1 VFNTTVS
8 GLTKHSGKNPAG
20 GNKKMLLLS
29 SLVSILLGGVLTLMM
44 IVTAY
49 RLNLTWEVPVGK
61 VLSVSGRTRDVLA
74 DTQGTIKV
82 SCFMDR
88 RHPMFRPVSRL
99 LRGMR
104 IASRSVAGA
113 EIVIEYVDPR
123 WDLARAARLA
133 AAGVPENALLFER
146 RRRRIVVTLDDML
159 MKSSAM
165 RSREEGGA
173 RGNRAGLGVFHG
185 EAVCASAISRL
196 SRPHERSVVYWVQGH
211 GEVRPDDYDPLR
223 GFSDIAREIK
233 REGFDLRDLNLVGL
247 GAVPDDCQVLVIAG
261 PRYAVAAEEER
272 LLAAFLQRGGR
283 LLYMAV
289 PQSRS
294 GLEKLLEEW
303 GIRIMP
309 HIAASTR
316 TLTGREVVA
325 SSFAEHV
332 VTRGLDNASVVFGYA
347 ACLMQA
353 EDPAQG
359 ADRPKV
365 TLLVQTDG
373 QGWGESAPDI
383 LPRVYDKHTDLTGP
397 VALAAVSER
406 GGNVASDVHFR
417 PTRICVFGETDFVMN
432 GTLALRAN
440 ANRDLF
446 MNALYWLAGI
456 DAGTASSLGG
466 DATLVTGFE
475 RSQWIRFIVFSAVV
489 LPAVVL
495 LLFCLAAWKRR

>member
-1 VFNTTVS
+1 MLNTIMS
-8 GLTKHSGKNPAG
+8 RLTKHSGKSQVRVS
-20 GNKKMLLLS
+20 KKMLLLS
-29 SLVSILLGGVLTLMM
+29 SLFSVLLGGVLTLML
-44 IVTAY
+44 IVAAY

-74 DTQGTIKV
+74 DTQGTIKI

-99 LRGMR
+99 LRGMS

-113 EIVIEYVDPR
+113 EIAIEYVDPR
-123 WDLARAARLA
+123 WDLVRAARLA

-146 RRRRIVVTLDDML
+146 KRRRIVVTLDDML

-165 RSREEGGA
+165 RSQEEGRERDA
-173 RGNRAGLGVFHG
+173 HAGLGVFRG
-185 EAVCASAISRL
+185 ETVCASAISRL
-196 SRPHERSVVYWVQGH
+196 SRPHERSAVYWTQGH

-233 REGFDLRDLNLVGL
+233 RDGFDLRELNLVGR
-247 GAVPDDCQVLVIAG
+247 GDVPDDCQVLVMAG
-261 PRYAVAAEEER
+261 PRYAAAAEEKR
-272 LLAAFLQRGGR
+272 LVAAFLQRGGR
-283 LLYMAV
+283 LLYMAA
-289 PQSRS
+289 PRSRS
-294 GLEKLLEEW
+294 GLEQLLEEW

-309 HIAASTR
+309 HIAVSSR

-325 SSFAEHV
+325 SAFAEHV
-332 VTRGLDNASVVFGYA
+332 VTRSLNNASVVFGYA
-347 ACLMQA
+347 ACIGQA

-373 QGWGESAPDI
+373 QGWGESAPEI
-383 LPRVYDKHTDLTGP
+383 LPRVYDEHADLAGP
-397 VALAAVSER
+397 VAVAAVSER

-417 PTRICVFGETDFVMN
+417 PTRICVIGEADFVMN
-432 GTLALRAN
+432 GTLSTRAN

-475 RSQWIRFIVFSAVV
+475 RSQWIRFMILSAVT
-489 LPAVVL
+489 LPAAVL
-495 LLFCLAAWKRR
+495 LLFCLIVWRRR

>member
-1 VFNTTVS
+1 
-8 GLTKHSGKNPAG
+8 
-20 GNKKMLLLS
+20 
-29 SLVSILLGGVLTLMM
+29 
-44 IVTAY
+44 
-49 RLNLTWEVPVGK
+49 
-61 VLSVSGRTRDVLA
+61 
-74 DTQGTIKV
+74 
-82 SCFMDR
+82 
-88 RHPMFRPVSRL
+88 
-99 LRGMR
+99 
-104 IASRSVAGA
+104 
-113 EIVIEYVDPR
+113 
-123 WDLARAARLA
+123 
-133 AAGVPENALLFER
+133 
-146 RRRRIVVTLDDML
+146 
-159 MKSSAM
+159 
-165 RSREEGGA
+165 
-173 RGNRAGLGVFHG
+173 
-185 EAVCASAISRL
+185 
-196 SRPHERSVVYWVQGH
+196 
-211 GEVRPDDYDPLR
+211 
-223 GFSDIAREIK
+223 
-233 REGFDLRDLNLVGL
+233 
-247 GAVPDDCQVLVIAG
+247 
-261 PRYAVAAEEER
+261 
-272 LLAAFLQRGGR
+272 
-283 LLYMAV
+283 MAV

-347 ACLMQA
+347 ACLVQA

-383 LPRVYDKHTDLTGP
+383 LPRAYDKHTDLAGP